1 MKSVKNLIVPF
12 IILIAL
18 IIGVVIYYVATNIK
32 NSQETETSQGYID
45 VVFFNYTDVAS
56 VSVYNSETQFT
67 SLVKC
72 SFGADDS
79 MTFDYQGDDAVEGQ
93 KYSQS
98 KLYEYISYLVSFT
111 CNAKVSSAG
120 NYADYGL
127 DNPRYT
133 ISITTISGDV
143 TTIYLGNKSPDGQ
156 FCYMYVAGSADIYTI
171 NVFKYDLAAK
181 TGIDFLDSTALSI
194 DYSDLATVHFDRKTD
209 GLSLDA
215 NVILNDKGVASF
227 EFYKP
232 YTHSSSGYFCTMIDS
247 IVDLEITEYVAIAP
261 DELSKYGL
269 EEPTYHFVLTSNSG
283 SKTELFFSRELSGY
297 YYGYVAGMDNY
308 FMISTYQIDNL
319 DLAETV
325 LIDPYVCYCY
335 AKDISTI
342 NCTYGDK
349 SFKFTLYVPDG
360 ESITSDKS
368 SVELDG
374 RNAKISDSTGR
385 SFCSILFES
394 IACIKIA
401 GSEPDAVVDTSAGPV
416 ITLEFVDNAYTST
429 VYEFYTRDADSFY
442 VFKNGEFTSFYVYSS
457 EIFYN
462 GGLDTYSYGFWS
474 AYELLSE
481 AITNN
486 ANGIYEIPTEN

>member
-32 NSQETETSQGYID
+32 NSQVTETSQGYVD
-45 VVFFNYTDVAS
+45 VVFFNSTDVS
-56 VSVYNSETQFT
+56 SLSVYNSETQFT
-67 SLVKC
+67 SLVNC
-72 SFGADDS
+72 TVGTNDS
-79 MTFDYQGDDAVEGQ
+79 ITFEYKGDDAVEGQ
-93 KYSQS
+93 KYSHS
-98 KLYEYISYLVSFT
+98 KLYDYFSNMTSFT
-111 CNAKVSSAG
+111 CNNKVSTTG
-120 NYADYGL
+120 NYAEYGL
-127 DNPRYT
+127 DNPSFT
-133 ISITTISGDV
+133 VTITTISGS
-143 TTIYLGNKSPDGQ
+143 TTTVYIGNKSPDGQ
-156 FCYMYVAGSADIYTI
+156 YCYIYVEGSADIYTV
-171 NVFKYDLAAK
+171 NVSKYDLAAK
-181 TGIDFLDSTALSI
+181 TGIDFLDSTVLSI
-194 DYSDLATVHFDRKTD
+194 DYADLATVHFDRKTD
-209 GLSLDA
+209 GLTLDA

-232 YTHSSSGYFCTMIDS
+232 YAHSSSGYFCTMIDS
-247 IVDLEITEYVAIAP
+247 IVDLEITEYVAIGP

-269 EEPTYHFVLTSNSG
+269 DQPTYHFILTSNSG
-283 SKTELFFSRELSGY
+283 SQTELFFSRELSGY
-297 YYGYVAGMDNY
+297 YYGYIAGMDNY

-360 ESITSDKS
+360 ESITSERS
-368 SVELDG
+368 TVELDG
-374 RNAKISDSTGR
+374 RNAKISDSAGR

-401 GSEPDAVVDTSAGPV
+401 GSEPGATVDTSAGPV
-416 ITLEFVDNAYTST
+416 ITLEFVDNGYQST

-442 VFKNGEFTSFYVYSS
+442 VYKNGEYTSFYVYAN

-486 ANGIYEIPTEN
+486 SNGIYEIPTE